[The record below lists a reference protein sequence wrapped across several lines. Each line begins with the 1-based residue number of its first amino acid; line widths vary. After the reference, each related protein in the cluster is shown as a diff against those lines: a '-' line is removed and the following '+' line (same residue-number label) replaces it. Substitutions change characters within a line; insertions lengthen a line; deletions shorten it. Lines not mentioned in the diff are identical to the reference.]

1 MTEAENLKAWNKL
14 VLMIL
19 LFFTK
24 SWANTVL
31 SASAKKLAT
40 EQHPQITPIQPAYFS
55 RHCISRGVITEAAM
69 MSAHNSEEDINLYTP
84 PIAVRG
90 ITVLNRDLFRKH
102 VALPALK
109 VKKDVVNKVM
119 KSLKNSAL
127 KRPGL
132 KRVIEDSEDETYRLV
147 LLDPCKILCSES
159 FEFSEKAVL
168 KEYNVDLQ
176 IHMYRLAMTYEHFKP
191 EEILKAV
198 LPEGQD
204 VTSGFSRVGHIVHM
218 NLRHHQL
225 PYKYLIGQVIMD
237 KNPGVTLVVN
247 KTNTIDNT
255 YRNFQMEVLAGEGNM
270 ITKVKENNITYEFDF
285 SKVYWNPR
293 LSTEHSRIVGLLH
306 SADLVYDVFAG
317 VGPFAVPAAKK
328 NCKVLA
334 NDLNPESFKWLV
346 HNCKLNKIDKKVQ
359 AFNMDGRDFIL
370 GPVKDDLVKQIDML
384 SSKENKTSIHI
395 VMNLPGL
402 AIEFLDVFRQL
413 LQEQNPVHALP
424 TVHCYSFSKSDEPAK
439 DIQRRAENFL
449 RTSLEGRC
457 SIHLV
462 RNVAPNKEMMCLSFK
477 VPAEVLYRN
486 HLAEGDNTEE
496 PAPKRLRPDEITASE
511 GPQ

>member
-1 MTEAENLKAWNKL
+1 MRIL
-14 VLMIL
+14 V
-19 LFFTK
+19 FFTK

-31 SASAKKLAT
+31 SGSAKRLAT
-40 EQHPQITPIQPAYFS
+40 KQQLQITPIQSQYFS
-55 RHCISRGVITEAAM
+55 SQYISRGVVTELAM
-69 MSAHNSEEDINLYTP
+69 MSARNLEEDINLYTP
-84 PIAVRG
+84 PTAVRG
-90 ITVLNRDLFRKH
+90 ITELNRDLFTKN

-119 KSLKNSAL
+119 KSLKNVTL

-132 KRVIEDSEDETYRLV
+132 KRVIEDSEDKMCRLI
-147 LLDPCKILCSES
+147 LLDPCKISCSES
-159 FEFSEKAVL
+159 FEASEKAVL

-176 IHMYRLAMTYEHFKP
+176 IHMYSLAMTYEHFKP

-204 VTSGFSRVGHIVHM
+204 VTSGFSRVGHIAHM
-218 NLRHHQL
+218 NLRDHQL
-225 PYKYLIGQVIMD
+225 PYKYLIDGSASWGRQYD
-237 KNPGVTLVVN
+237 
-247 KTNTIDNT
+247 
-255 YRNFQMEVLAGEGNM
+255 
-270 ITKVKENNITYEFDF
+270 
-285 SKVYWNPR
+285 SKVYWNSR
-293 LSTEHSRIVGLLH
+293 LSTEHSRIVGLLN
-306 SADLVYDVFAG
+306 SGDLVYDVFAG

-328 NCKVLA
+328 NCRVMA
-334 NDLNPESFKWLV
+334 NDLNPESYKWLV
-346 HNCKLNKIDKKVQ
+346 HNCKLNKVDKIVQ
-359 AFNMDGRDFIL
+359 TFKMDGRDFIL
-370 GPVKDDLVKQIDML
+370 GPVKDDLIKQTEVL

-402 AIEFLDVFRQL
+402 ALEFLDVFRQL
-413 LQEQNPVHALP
+413 LEEQNPVGALP

-462 RNVAPNKEMMCLSFK
+462 RNVAPNKEMMCINFK
-477 VPAEVLYRN
+477 VPAEVLCRN
-486 HLAEGDNTEE
+486 HLAEEDNTEE

>member
-1 MTEAENLKAWNKL
+1 MRIL
-14 VLMIL
+14 V
-19 LFFTK
+19 FFTK

-31 SASAKKLAT
+31 SGSAKRLAT
-40 EQHPQITPIQPAYFS
+40 KQQLQITPIQSQYFS
-55 RHCISRGVITEAAM
+55 SQYISRGVVTELAM
-69 MSAHNSEEDINLYTP
+69 MSARNLEEDINLYTP
-84 PIAVRG
+84 PTAVRG
-90 ITVLNRDLFRKH
+90 ITELNRDLFTKN

-119 KSLKNSAL
+119 KSLKNVTL

-132 KRVIEDSEDETYRLV
+132 KRVIEDSEDKMCRLI
-147 LLDPCKILCSES
+147 LLDPCKISCSES
-159 FEFSEKAVL
+159 FEASEKAVL

-176 IHMYRLAMTYEHFKP
+176 IHMYSLAMTYEHFKP

-204 VTSGFSRVGHIVHM
+204 VTSGFSRVGHIAHM
-218 NLRHHQL
+218 NLRDHQL

-237 KNPGVTLVVN
+237 KNPGVTSVVN
-247 KTNTIDNT
+247 KTNIIDNT
-255 YRNFQMEVLAGEGNM
+255 FRNFQMEVLAGEDNM
-270 ITKVKENNITYEFDF
+270 IAKVKENNITYEFDF
-285 SKVYWNPR
+285 SKVYWNSR
-293 LSTEHSRIVGLLH
+293 LSTEHSRIVGLLN
-306 SADLVYDVFAG
+306 SGDLVYDVFAG

-328 NCKVLA
+328 NCRVMA
-334 NDLNPESFKWLV
+334 NDLNPESYKWLV
-346 HNCKLNKIDKKVQ
+346 HNCKLNKVDKIVQ
-359 AFNMDGRDFIL
+359 TFKMDGRDFIL
-370 GPVKDDLVKQIDML
+370 GPVKDDLIKQTEVL

-402 AIEFLDVFRQL
+402 ALEFLDVFRQL
-413 LQEQNPVHALP
+413 LEEQNPVGALP

-462 RNVAPNKEMMCLSFK
+462 RNVAPNKEMMCINFK
-477 VPAEVLYRN
+477 VPAEVLCRN
-486 HLAEGDNTEE
+486 HLAEEDNTEE